1 VKPGES
7 LLKQVVVAVL
17 LLIITNGWSSAD
29 SGHGL
34 GSDTKIE
41 IGEAGRL
48 ELLQKARSMP
58 IGSSHEA
65 VRAKLGKPDVERDL
79 FSKDR
84 RFQARVLC
92 YYSHREGN
100 GVNEKLDRY
109 ISFYFDQSG
118 KLKSVGYKLSEEPES
133 ER

>member
-41 IGEAGRL
+41 IGEPARL
-48 ELLQKARSMP
+48 ELLKTARSMP
-58 IGSSHEA
+58 IGSSHDA
-65 VRAKLGKPDVERDL
+65 VRARLGNPDVDRNIS
-79 FSKDR
+79 SKDR
-84 RFQARVLC
+84 RFQVRVLR
-92 YYSHREGN
+92 YYAHREGN

-109 ISFYFDQSG
+109 VSFYFDQSG
-118 KLKSVGYKLSEEPES
+118 RLKSVGYKLSEEPES